1 MKSVPGFRRGTHVL
15 QAHEFTLLGAH
26 SPDPQRTRLLGF
38 FFAIRRHIFGNFK
51 INIWLGGKCRK
62 VFILFIIQSRTLQR

>member
-1 MKSVPGFRRGTHVL
+1 MSYKHTSLLSWEH
-15 QAHEFTLLGAH
+15 TLLILSEQG
-26 SPDPQRTRLLGF
+26 SWV